1 MFPFFI
7 GLEVIGIVTLFIAI
21 VVVVSDADGT
31 REQKLICCSLIGS
44 FLHNIGYV
52 LELLASN
59 LEVALLAVKIE
70 YIGSIF
76 VPLCYC
82 WFIYSY
88 CYRKPPKKLLNF
100 LGVIDVVIAVL
111 VFTLEWNT
119 LYYRET
125 GWILAED
132 GHHYL
137 NLTYGPFYYI
147 YMVFSSVLPYV
158 LSMKTLIQTA
168 ISESGHHDNKKLK
181 IIMVLSTIPAI
192 SLIAYAAKLT
202 KNLDFTPVLMGLM
215 LSLVLILIWRQ
226 RYYDFKRM
234 ASDALL
240 SSMGD
245 GVVAVDLQNRLLNC
259 NQAAIEIFPD
269 LAFCQIG
276 DSLLNVRDFPADI
289 LEDHPHYEF
298 TLNGKFYES
307 HTQQILNPGRRN
319 SRKRH
324 QGYVVLILDVTETKN
339 YINEIKLVREQAEK
353 ANQAKSEFLANM
365 SHEIRTPMNAII
377 GLSDIIIDECR
388 GERMSSFANDIKA
401 ASENL
406 LTIINDILDLSKV
419 EAGRMELVPSDYYLK
434 RMGDEVIHMM
444 EMAAARKNLLVK
456 YEYNEELPCAYH
468 GDHGRIRQIMINL
481 MNNAIKFTKSGYI
494 KITIDGRP
502 AEQEGVEL
510 LQFKVEDT
518 GCGIRPEDQ
527 KKIFENFIQVDS
539 KRNRSVE
546 GTGLGLSITKQLV
559 ELMKGTI
566 ELESVYGEGSTFT
579 VTIPQKIIDRR
590 TIAEAPEI
598 KAADSEKLN
607 LFTAEDVEV
616 LLVDDNQINRKV
628 AEGFLEPYCL
638 KVDEGESGP
647 EAIERVKAKKYD
659 IIFMDHMMPGM
670 DGIEAVKIIRE
681 ECGENGTSPVI
692 IALTAN
698 AMEGVKNK
706 FLNLGFDDYMAK
718 PIDKKRMNELLLK
731 WIPEER
737 RKEANQAEQ
746 EKAES
751 DKAEQKSE
759 FDRIEIE
766 GIDRE
771 VVKGYQFASVED
783 YLELLKLYC
792 MDGVRKRELLE
803 QLYTDRDY
811 KTYEIEVHGLKSVSA
826 NIGAMQ
832 LSLAAKA
839 QEEAADR
846 GDEEFIRE
854 HFPGLLN
861 DYERQLVCIQTFLE
875 TWEESADGEKELL
888 PAPEPEKL
896 KSEIAKALK
905 QVENFHSR
913 ECADIIENL
922 LDCKLDDKTSACLQE
937 VKKQLRLYE
946 DDMAEQLLRELLE
959 NL

>member
-7 GLEVIGIVTLFIAI
+7 GLEIIGILLIFITI
-21 VVVVSDADGT
+21 YIVVSDRDGT
-31 REQKLICCSLIGS
+31 RDQKLISCFLVGSLLQN
-44 FLHNIGYV
+44 FGYME
-52 LELLASN
+52 ELLATN
-59 LEVALLAVKIE
+59 LEAALLAVKVE
-70 YIGSIF
+70 YLGSMF
-76 VPLCYC
+76 VPFCYC
-82 WFIYSY
+82 WFICSY
-88 CYRKPPKKLLNF
+88 CYKKPPKHMLNILAVVDVIVLTVIF
-100 LGVIDVVIAVL
+100 SLGRHH
-111 VFTLEWNT
+111 
-119 LYYRET
+119 LYYTDIKWLYCE
-125 GWILAED
+125 A
-132 GHHYL
+132 GHYYL
-137 NLTYGPFYYI
+137 QLSYGPFYY
-147 YMVFSSVLPYV
+147 VFMLFGCIIPYFV
-158 LSMKTLIQTA
+158 SMKTLIGA
-168 ISESGHHDNKKLK
+168 IISGKGEYDHKQLK
-181 IIMVLSTIPAI
+181 IITLLSSFPIV
-192 SLIAYAAKLT
+192 SLFLYST
-202 KNLDFTPVLMGLM
+202 KVTGHLDYTPFIMGLM
-215 LSLVLILIWRQ
+215 LSLVVLLVWRQ
-226 RYYDFKRM
+226 RSYDFKRM

-245 GVVAVDLQNRLLNC
+245 GVIAVDAQKRLLNC
-259 NQAAIEIFPD
+259 NQAAINIFPE
-269 LAFCQIG
+269 LEGYNIG
-276 DSLLNVRDFPADI
+276 DSLVNAREFPVEI
-289 LEDHPHYEF
+289 LEEHPHYEF
-298 TLNGKFYES
+298 TLNERSYES
-307 HTQQILNPGRRN
+307 HTQQILSSGRRKPEKH
-319 SRKRH
+319 S
-324 QGYVVLILDVTETKN
+324 QGCVVLILDVTETKN
-339 YINEIKLVREQAEK
+339 YIDEIKLVREQAEK

-377 GLSDIIIDECR
+377 GLSDIIIDECK

-468 GDHGRIRQIMINL
+468 GDHGRIRQILINL

-502 AEQEGVEL
+502 ADHEGVEL

-546 GTGLGLSITKQLV
+546 GTGLGLSITKKLV
-559 ELMKGTI
+559 DLMKGTI

-647 EAIERVKAKKYD
+647 EAIELVKTKKYD

-692 IALTAN
+692 VALTAN

-718 PIDKKRMNELLLK
+718 PIEKKRMNELLLK

-746 EKAES
+746 DKAES

-766 GIDRE
+766 GIDKE
-771 VVKGYQFASVED
+771 VVKGYQFASVRD
-783 YLELLKLYC
+783 YMELLQLYC
-792 MDGVRKRELLE
+792 MDGVRKKELLE
-803 QLYTDRDY
+803 QLYEEKDFGRI
-811 KTYEIEVHGLKSVSA
+811 EIEVHGLKSVSA
-826 NIGAMQ
+826 NIGSMQ
-832 LSLAAKA
+832 LSVAAKA
-839 QEEAADR
+839 MEDAAGR
-846 GDEEFIRE
+846 RDEDYIKE
-854 HFPGLLN
+854 HFYKLLQS
-861 DYERQLVCIQTFLE
+861 YEEQVIAIQTFLE
-875 TWEESADGEKELL
+875 NWEECADGEKELL
-888 PAPEPEKL
+888 PTPEPELL
-896 KSEIAKALK
+896 KAKVAEALD
-905 QVENFHSR
+905 QVETFHSR
-913 ECADIIENL
+913 ECAAIIEEL
-922 LDCKLDDKTSACLQE
+922 LNHQLDDRTAECLRE

-946 DDMAEQLLRELLE
+946 DDVAEQLLRELLE
-959 NL
+959 KL